1 MTLISSEMLHLH
13 ARIAGEDEA
22 GLFKDGIPCPDRYS
36 GAVARL
42 GGWRLG
48 NRSSGRLQRM
58 SLFVFEAL
66 NTFAQFAAG

>member
-22 GLFKDGIPCPDRYS
+22 GLRTVFPALTAPAQLRDLVD
-36 GAVARL
+36 
-42 GGWRLG
+42 WRLG